1 MCQNIDPCLLL
12 CPRHGDLVLLTG
24 LDLVCEGVAQG
35 GVLTVH
41 KDYQLQTRGDFVVY
55 LGKGKLL
62 IVDNFLVLVE
72 SSCALRY
79 KGKLG

>member
-41 KDYQLQTRGDFVVY
+41 KDYQLQTR
-55 LGKGKLL
+55 LASLSSEKGHR
-62 IVDNFLVLVE
+62 VFLFTLN
-72 SSCALRY
+72 CALRR
-79 KGKLG
+79 

>member
-1 MCQNIDPCLLL
+1 M
-12 CPRHGDLVLLTG
+12 LLTR

-41 KDYQLQTRGDFVVY
+41 KDYQLQTRGDLVVN
-55 LGKGKLL
+55 LGKRKLL

-72 SSCALRY
+72 SSSALRY
-79 KGKLG
+79 KDKLG